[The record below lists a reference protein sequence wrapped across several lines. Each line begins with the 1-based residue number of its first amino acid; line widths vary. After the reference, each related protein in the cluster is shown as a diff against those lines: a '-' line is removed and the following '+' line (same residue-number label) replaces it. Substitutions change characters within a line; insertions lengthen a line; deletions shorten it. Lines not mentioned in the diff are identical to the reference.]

1 MVMRR
6 NFSMLL
12 LLSAALFTSSAIFAA
27 EYSAWRGETLFF
39 TCKNVNRGETIVDFK
54 PTIEGLPKSFTS
66 RIGIARPVKFEREPN
81 SGEFIVA
88 WDKIEW
94 DGGEAAFAPGA
105 HRLVVCEIQVPK
117 NAKSGIYNFKAGL
130 ESHTLKVVNRVLP
143 PPSEWKYYLDIW
155 QHPWAVARWEACEP
169 FSKKHYAA
177 MRSLWEHLASAGQK
191 VVTTTV
197 TKLPW
202 NHQCYDGYGTM
213 IRHIKM
219 NDGSWKFDYSVFDE
233 YVEFCFDCGI
243 GPDIACYSMVP
254 WKYIVYAENEK
265 GEEIKIEAKPGS
277 KDFEDYWKPF
287 LIDFSKHLKEKGWLG
302 RTYISMDE
310 RSVEDMRAISAFVK
324 KYAPELKISTAGNFD
339 PSKYP
344 ELKID
349 NYCPVIDK
357 VTTKF
362 ISNNVETR
370 RNSGM
375 LTTYYVCC
383 VPRKPNT
390 FMESGLEES
399 FWCGFFPAAKNL
411 DGFLRWAYNSWPYDP
426 RNDASFGPFRAG
438 DTFLVYPDNQHSCR
452 FLELRNGIQA
462 AEKFRILKE
471 TASKEFRAEM
481 DALSAEYDYF
491 AARKEKADLKPLKDK
506 TLELVNRDTLK

>member
-1 MVMRR
+1 MTRI
-6 NFSMLL
+6 FLCLL
-12 LLSAALFTSSAIFAA
+12 LFVATVLAGSCLFAA
-27 EYSAWRGETLFF
+27 DFAAWRGETLFF

-54 PTIEGLPKSFTS
+54 PTIEGLPKSFTA

-105 HRLVVCEIQVPK
+105 HRLVVCEIHVPK
-117 NAKSGIYNFKAGL
+117 NAKSGIYKFKAGL
-130 ESHTLKVVNRVLP
+130 ESHTLKVVDRVLP
-143 PPSEWKYYLDIW
+143 QPSEWKYYLDIW

-169 FSKKHYAA
+169 FSKEHYAA
-177 MRSLWEHLASAGQK
+177 MRPLWEHLASAGQK

-265 GEEIKIEAKPGS
+265 GEEIKIEAKPGT
-277 KDFEDYWKPF
+277 KEFEDYWKDF
-287 LIDFSKHLKEKGWLG
+287 LSDFSAHLKEKGWLG

-310 RSVEDMRAISAFVK
+310 RTVEDMRLISAFVK

-344 ELKID
+344 EIKID
-349 NYCPVIDK
+349 NYCTIIDK
-357 VTTKF
+357 VTDKF
-362 ISNNVETR
+362 IANNVESR
-370 RNSGM
+370 RSSGK

-390 FMESGLEES
+390 FMESQLEES

-471 TASKEFRAEM
+471 TASKELRDEM
-481 DALSAEYDYF
+481 DALSAEYDYI

-506 TLELVNRDTLK
+506 TLELVNRDALK

>member
-1 MVMRR
+1 MVMRG
-6 NFSMLL
+6 NFSKVLL
-12 LLSAALFTSSAIFAA
+12 LCAALFTSSVIFAA

-39 TCKNVNRGETIVDFK
+39 THKSVNRGVTIVDFK
-54 PTIEGLPKSFTS
+54 PTLEGLPKSFTA
-66 RIGIARPVKFEREPN
+66 RVGIARPVKFEREPN

-94 DGGEAAFAPGA
+94 NGGEEALAAGA
-105 HRLVVCEIQVPK
+105 HRLVACEIRVPE

-130 ESHTLKVVNRVLP
+130 ESHTLRVVDRVLP

-177 MRSLWEHLASAGQK
+177 MRPLWEHLASAGQK

-213 IRHIKM
+213 IRHIKL
-219 NDGSWKFDYSVFDE
+219 NDGSWKFDYSIFDE

-324 KYAPELKISTAGNFD
+324 KHAPELKISTAGNFD
-339 PSKYP
+339 PSKYL

-362 ISNNVETR
+362 IANNVETR
-370 RNSGM
+370 RKSGM

-390 FMESGLEES
+390 FMESQLEES

-426 RNDASFGPFRAG
+426 RNDTSFGPFRAG

-452 FLELRNGIQA
+452 FLELRNGIQT

-471 TASKEFRAEM
+471 SASKELRAEM

>member
-1 MVMRR
+1 MKYF
-6 NFSMLL
+6 FSFP
-12 LLSAALFTSSAIFAA
+12 LFLFVTLFIAKGSFAA
-27 EYSAWRGETLFF
+27 DFSVWRGETLFF
-39 TCKNVNRGETIVDFK
+39 THKSVNRGVTIVDFK
-54 PTIEGLPKSFTS
+54 PTIEGLPRSFTA
-66 RIGIARPVKFEREPN
+66 RVGIARPVKFEREPN

-94 DGGEAAFAPGA
+94 DGEETAFAPGA

-117 NAKSGIYNFKAGL
+117 NAKSGIYKFKTGL
-130 ESHTLKVVNRVLP
+130 ESHTLRVVDRVLP

-177 MRSLWEHLASAGQK
+177 MRPLWEHLASAGQK

-213 IRHIKM
+213 IRHIKL

-287 LIDFSKHLKEKGWLG
+287 LIDFSKHLKGKGWLG

-324 KYAPELKISTAGNFD
+324 KHAPELKISTAGNFD

-390 FMESGLEES
+390 FMESQLEES

>member
-1 MVMRR
+1 MKYF
-6 NFSMLL
+6 FSFS
-12 LLSAALFTSSAIFAA
+12 LSLFVTLFIAKGSFAA
-27 EYSAWRGETLFF
+27 DFSAWRGEALFF
-39 TCKNVNRGETIVDFK
+39 AYKNVNRGETIVDFK
-54 PTIEGLPKSFTS
+54 PTIQGLPKSFAA

-94 DGGEAAFAPGA
+94 NGGEEALATGA
-105 HRLVVCEIQVPK
+105 HRLVVCEIRVPE
-117 NAKSGIYNFKAGL
+117 NAKSGIYKFKAGL
-130 ESHTLKVVNRVLP
+130 ESHTLRVVDRVLP
-143 PPSEWKYYLDIW
+143 PPAKWKYYLDIW
-155 QHPWAVARWEACEP
+155 QHPWAVARWEGCEP
-169 FSKKHYAA
+169 FSKEHYAV
-177 MRSLWEHLASAGQK
+177 MRPLWEHLATAGQK
-191 VVTTTV
+191 AITTTV

-213 IRHIKM
+213 VRHIKL
-219 NDGSWKFDYSVFDE
+219 NDGSWKFDYSIFDE
-233 YVEFCFDCGI
+233 YVAFCLDCGI

-265 GEEIKIEAKPGS
+265 GEEMKIEAKPGT
-277 KDFEDYWKPF
+277 KEFEDYWKAF
-287 LIDFSKHLKEKGWLG
+287 LEDFSGHLKEKGWLG

-310 RSVEDMRAISAFVK
+310 RSVEDMRMISAFVK
-324 KYAPELKISTAGNFD
+324 KHAPELKISTAGNFD

-344 ELKID
+344 EMKID

-357 VTTKF
+357 VTDRF
-362 ISNNVETR
+362 IANNVESR
-370 RNSGM
+370 RNRGM

-390 FMESGLEES
+390 FMESRLEES

-471 TASKEFRAEM
+471 SAPKELLDEM
-481 DALSAEYDYF
+481 EVLCAEYDYF
-491 AARKEKADLKPLKDK
+491 AARKEKADLKPLKEK
-506 TLELVNRDTLK
+506 TLELLNRDPREN

>member
-1 MVMRR
+1 MKYF
-6 NFSMLL
+6 FSFS
-12 LLSAALFTSSAIFAA
+12 LSLFLTLFIAKGSFAA
-27 EYSAWRGETLFF
+27 DFSAWRGEALFF
-39 TCKNVNRGETIVDFK
+39 AYKNVNRGETIVDFK
-54 PTIEGLPKSFTS
+54 PTIQGLPKSFAA

-94 DGGEAAFAPGA
+94 NGAEEALAAGA
-105 HRLVVCEIQVPK
+105 HRLVVCEIRVPE
-117 NAKSGIYNFKAGL
+117 NAKSGIYKFKAGL
-130 ESHTLKVVNRVLP
+130 ESHTLRVVDRVLP
-143 PPSEWKYYLDIW
+143 PPAKWKYYLDIW
-155 QHPWAVARWEACEP
+155 QHPWAVARWEGCEP
-169 FSKKHYAA
+169 FSKEHYAA
-177 MRSLWEHLASAGQK
+177 IRPLWEHLATAGQK
-191 VVTTTV
+191 AITTTV

-213 IRHIKM
+213 VRHIKL
-219 NDGSWKFDYSVFDE
+219 NDGSWKFDYSIFDE
-233 YVEFCFDCGI
+233 YVAFCLDCGI

-265 GEEIKIEAKPGS
+265 GEEIKIEAKPGT
-277 KDFEDYWKPF
+277 KEFDDYWKAF
-287 LIDFSKHLKEKGWLG
+287 LEDFSGHLKEKGWLG

-310 RSVEDMRAISAFVK
+310 RSVEDMRMISAFVK
-324 KYAPELKISTAGNFD
+324 KHAPELKISTAGNFD

-344 ELKID
+344 EMKID

-357 VTTKF
+357 VTDRF
-362 ISNNVETR
+362 IANNVESR
-370 RNSGM
+370 RNRGM

-390 FMESGLEES
+390 FMESRLEES

-471 TASKEFRAEM
+471 SAPKELLAEM
-481 DALSAEYDYF
+481 EVLCAEYDYF
-491 AARKEKADLKPLKDK
+491 AARKEKADLKPLKEK
-506 TLELVNRDTLK
+506 TLELLNRDPREN